1 MIKTRLNTKLL
12 IKFIGILLIILAIM
26 MISNMLIDKTI
37 TTFST
42 SKKSLPI
49 YCVDTKE
56 NKVAISFDAAWGN
69 DDTDDL
75 LEILKE
81 YNINATFFLVSMWV
95 ENYPDDVKKILEA
108 GHDVGNHSSTHP
120 HMSQLSKEAIKE
132 ELMGAH
138 EKVKDLTGYEMDL
151 FRPPFG
157 DYNDTLVETA
167 KECGYY
173 TIQWDVESWVMNL
186 QRLY

>member
-1 MIKTRLNTKLL
+1 MIRTRLNRKLL
-12 IKFIGILLIILAIM
+12 IRFIGILLIILAIM
-26 MISNMLIDKTI
+26 MLSNMLIEKTI
-37 TTFST
+37 TTMST

-49 YCVDTKE
+49 YCVDTVE
-56 NKVAISFDAAWGN
+56 SKVAISFDAAWGN

-75 LEILKE
+75 LKILDE
-81 YNINATFFLVSMWV
+81 YNIKATFFLVSMWV
-95 ENYPDDVKKILEA
+95 EKYPDDVKKILAA

-120 HMSQLSKEAIKE
+120 HMSQLSKEGIKE

-138 EKVKDLTGYEMDL
+138 EKVKSLTGYAMEL

-167 KECGYY
+167 RDCGYY
-173 TIQWDVESWVMNL
+173 TIQWDVDSRVMNL
-186 QRLY
+186 QSL